1 MATVS
6 ADLKHITT
14 FWQQILAAHEN
25 SPDSAVEAQRQVL
38 ERYCGAVFRYLSGAV
53 GDVHVAEDLAQDFA
67 VRFLRGD
74 FRNADPARGKFRGLL
89 TTVLR
94 NLVIDH
100 QRRKRAAVIP
110 LEHELSAN
118 ELAPPEQLDEQFAEQ
133 WRRELLQQ
141 AWRELERADNEGRS
155 CFYQVLRSRADF
167 PEWSSDQLAGHLS
180 AELGEEVNA
189 AWVRQNLRRAR
200 VRFAELLRQEVRTS
214 LGDVDPDRVE
224 EELADLK
231 LARYCEPL
239 DSTRRP
245 R

>member
-14 FWQQILAAHEN
+14 FWQQILAAHEDN
-25 SPDSAVEAQRQVL
+25 PDSAVEAQRQVL

-100 QRRKRAAVIP
+100 QRRKRAAVIL

-118 ELAPPEQLDEQFAEQ
+118 ELAPPEQLDELFVEQ

-141 AWRELERADNEGRS
+141 AWRELERADSEGRS
-155 CFYQVLRSRADF
+155 CFYQVLRSRADY
-167 PEWSSDQLAGHLS
+167 PEWSSDQLALHLS

-189 AWVRQNLRRAR
+189 AWVRQTLRRAR
-200 VRFAELLRQEVRTS
+200 VRFAQLLRQEVRTS
-214 LGDVDPDRVE
+214 LEDADPDRVE

-239 DSTRRP
+239 DSKRRP